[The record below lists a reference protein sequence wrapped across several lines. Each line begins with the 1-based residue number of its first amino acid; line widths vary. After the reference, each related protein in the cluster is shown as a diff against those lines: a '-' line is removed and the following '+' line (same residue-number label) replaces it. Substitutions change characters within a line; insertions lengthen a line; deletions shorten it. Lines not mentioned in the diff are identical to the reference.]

1 MSFKATKQMHRVR
14 ASLVGLAF
22 VGLASAYVVAPAAA
36 QAPKATPVATEVK
49 VPAVF
54 LNRLKTAPPDIKERI
69 AALQK
74 EGKEKGWTFPIAYT
88 QVADRDLKT
97 LTGLNPPPA
106 QVLARATELNAQS
119 NKILELYK
127 SELIKNKVV
136 VANLAC
142 GTNLSAWDWRTK
154 GKVTPVPPAQAC
166 GDCWAFAAT
175 ANIESALL
183 MAGWSQSDLSQM
195 QIRSC
200 SGAGT
205 CAGGFY
211 LGAMSYTTTTGAV
224 TEPQYPYGTGAVAAC
239 KPNLPAGSKL
249 LTVGWVDSSGNVP
262 SQSVLKQ
269 ALCDHGPISIAI
281 YASPALQMHGGGNAV
296 FNEQNNGN
304 TINHAILLIGWSDA
318 KQAWLIKNSWGT
330 GWGDSGYAWIHY
342 NSNRVGSYPV
352 YAVAPNKKLI
362 SITIPIDEIRKL
374 HPLSM

>member
-1 MSFKATKQMHRVR
+1 
-14 ASLVGLAF
+14 
-22 VGLASAYVVAPAAA
+22 
-36 QAPKATPVATEVK
+36 
-49 VPAVF
+49 
-54 LNRLKTAPPDIKERI
+54 
-69 AALQK
+69 
-74 EGKEKGWTFPIAYT
+74 
-88 QVADRDLKT
+88 
-97 LTGLNPPPA
+97 
-106 QVLARATELNAQS
+106 
-119 NKILELYK
+119 
-127 SELIKNKVV
+127 
-136 VANLAC
+136 
-142 GTNLSAWDWRTK
+142 
-154 GKVTPVPPAQAC
+154 
-166 GDCWAFAAT
+166 
-175 ANIESALL
+175 
-183 MAGWSQSDLSQM
+183 
-195 QIRSC
+195 
-200 SGAGT
+200 
-205 CAGGFY
+205 
-211 LGAMSYTTTTGAV
+211 MSYTTTTGAV

-352 YAVAPNKKLI
+352 YAVAPHKKLI